1 MARSRFLFFYEVT
14 TNLKM
19 NDDDDDYM
27 IFDAVMLLYS
37 AGDPYN
43 DVVPLVEEEEVR
55 PRGRRG
61 QSQPGKAPNIDR
73 RRLFYAKLLKRMPR
87 LATCKIGFSTG
98 GERIYREKRQFH
110 DLCKICPK

>member
-1 MARSRFLFFYEVT
+1 LKLNIYSSNPYPVAFVAQYPLKVVVANRST
-14 TNLKM
+14 TT
-19 NDDDDDYM
+19 
-27 IFDAVMLLYS
+27 
-37 AGDPYN
+37 
-43 DVVPLVEEEEVR
+43 
-55 PRGRRG
+55 
-61 QSQPGKAPNIDR
+61 IDR